1 MMATDRKQ
9 NEVMAAATTAEVS
22 DGVALR
28 AMTPADLSAAH
39 ALTGE
44 LHPPLRRVDWEQAL
58 GHAQG
63 HVAERWR

>member
-28 AMTPADLSAAH
+28 AMNPADLSAAH

-44 LHPPLRRVDWEQAL
+44 SRPPLGRVDWEQAL

-63 HVAERWR
+63 LVAERRR